1 MTTDKREVLL
11 IGPPKPVVVKG
22 LDAICTVHRIAAAK
36 DPDAFIAGHSH
47 VRAIACSDTACKI
60 PGDLMARFANLEIVA
75 SFGVGYDHMDVK
87 WAAAHNV
94 VLTNTPDVLTEEV
107 ADTALGLLLC
117 TVREFPQAERY
128 LRAGKWRERNYPLTK
143 ATLRNRTVGMVGMGA
158 IGQAIARRLDAFGVP
173 VVYHTRK
180 PRRDV
185 SYLHC
190 PSLLEMARAVDI
202 LMVIVP
208 GGPGTQNLINA
219 EVLEALG
226 PEGILINMARGS
238 VVDEPALIKALQD
251 KRIMAAGL
259 DVFAKEPDV
268 PQELIAMDNV
278 VLFPHLGSASVY
290 TREKMDQL
298 VVDNIAA
305 WAAGKPPLTPVA
317 ETPWRAWKG

>member
-1 MTTDKREVLL
+1 MTTDKPEVML
-11 IGPPKPVVVKG
+11 IGPLKPVVVKG
-22 LDAICTVHRIAAAK
+22 LDAICTVHRIATAQ
-36 DPDAFIAGHSH
+36 DRDAFIAAHSH
-47 VRAIACSDTACKI
+47 VRAIACSDTRELI
-60 PGDLMARFANLEIVA
+60 PGDLMARFPNLELVS

-128 LRAGKWRERNYPLTK
+128 LRAGKWLERNYPLTK

-158 IGQAIARRLDAFGVP
+158 IGQAIARRLAAFGVP

-190 PSLLEMARAVDI
+190 PSLIEMARAVDI

-208 GGPGTQNLINA
+208 GGAGTANLINA

-317 ETPWRAWKG
+317 ETPWRSWKS